1 MVSHNHI
8 QTNFLLVTMT
18 MCHGLCVFTSH
29 AADDN
34 LMTESEPDNS
44 PPLGSDSQS
53 QGASGQLCG
62 LTPVAP
68 APGWSPV
75 AACSDSTQITW
86 YQPQPPGHP
95 ARTLTSLMVAI
106 IPWARPELIL
116 LGSHSVSRM
125 YAKRCFNGRQSKD
138 AIKSVFF
145 SSYQNF
151 LSNFV
156 GLSDIKSIYVWIAG

>member
-8 QTNFLLVTMT
+8 LTNFLLVTMT
-18 MCHGLCVFTSH
+18 MSHGPCVFTSH

-44 PPLGSDSQS
+44 PPLGSDSRS

-95 ARTLTSLMVAI
+95 ARTLTSLMVTI

-116 LGSHSVSRM
+116 EAIRFPEWVQNAASM
-125 YAKRCFNGRQSKD
+125 D
-138 AIKSVFF
+138 AIKSVFS
-145 SSYQNF
+145 SSYQNY

-156 GLSDIKSIYVWIAG
+156 GLSDIKLSVYVWIAG